1 MISEASALER
11 MDFKMNIK
19 QNRKIKVS
27 ICVLGFMLMLFTL
40 SGCAEKGEE
49 KAGNSATPSPAAAP
63 AKEQVYPIG
72 ETGRTDNLEIM
83 ITKVE
88 KAAEWING
96 PSEGREYVVVSFKVT
111 NISKEKQSIGADDFQ
126 YVRDE
131 SGSRESYART
141 TGVKADPDTFGAANI
156 EPGESFEGSL
166 VYAIPIDMGHIELHY
181 LENYKTALKFEFD
194 K

>member
-1 MISEASALER
+1 

-19 QNRKIKVS
+19 RNNRIRVS
-27 ICVLGFMLMLFTL
+27 ICVLGFILVLFTL
-40 SGCAEKGEE
+40 SGCAERGEE
-49 KAGNSATPSPAAAP
+49 KTGNSAPPSPAATP

-72 ETGRTDNLEIM
+72 EAGRTDNLEIM
-83 ITKVE
+83 ITKAE
-88 KAAEWING
+88 KAAEWINS
-96 PSEGREYVVVSFKVT
+96 PAEGREYVVVSFKVT
-111 NISKEKQSIGADDFQ
+111 NISKENQSIGADDFQ

-141 TGVKADPDTFGAANI
+141 TGVKADPDTFGAADI

-166 VYAIPIDMGHIELHY
+166 VYAMPVDMGHIELHY
-181 LENYKTALKFEFD
+181 LESYKTALKFEFD